1 MEKKYTILRVH
12 DETRKQL
19 RIIAALRNESMLR
32 TLERLVQ
39 QEYTRVLQEGGKPN
53 AAHEK
58 DQA

>member
-19 RIIAALRNESMLR
+19 RILAALQNESMLR
-32 TLERLVQ
+32 TLERLVE
-39 QEYTRVLQEGGKPN
+39 QEYRRVLQQGGQQH
-53 AAHEK
+53 AADEK

>member
-39 QEYTRVLQEGGKPN
+39 QEYTRVLQEGGKHH